1 MVNIINKLD
10 DVSDINKVFKE
21 SGITKDVA
29 IKALKASDIADT
41 LSDTVDAATEGAE
54 AMTNVQAATK
64 GLASSADE
72 VTGLG
77 LAFEGLKT
85 KIAGIA
91 PTLATVGTAMVAL
104 GIAFDIY
111 NKQQHKFTSAQEKAG
126 ESASSYQEEASK
138 LQSLN
143 SELDNTKARI
153 QELQSLQKAGTITFA
168 QETELAKLQETNAE
182 LERQVELQKDL
193 VQTKLKISA
202 QDAKKAS
209 ETKKTFTEDMQESL
223 GEIGG
228 FFAGLF
234 GNTTITDANGNP
246 VNAKDVWKKAETNNG
261 DSSIE
266 GKIKKDI
273 EDINNLKSQLED
285 AYDDGNLKKIES
297 LQEKINTAKGSL
309 YENAEIVQGWLDQSV
324 DENGVAAKGVEEAV
338 DGYREILND
347 VANIDA
353 SEAEK
358 SLNNLETF
366 FSSTSGKTIKKY
378 LDDIIKNGGSAED
391 ALAAFEATGLN
402 LSELGIDSEHFV
414 RYFED
419 IEKAAK
425 KAADAT
431 TKFGTLE
438 EYEAALESENAG
450 DDYLKIAEGLK
461 KTKELYDKG
470 LVGTDDFK
478 SYAKMLS
485 PTGKTDDKNFIENY
499 KNLKKYFTED
509 ESGSKKFLNE
519 LSKNTDKAGQSFA
532 TLDKETGQ
540 WKINIKDTTEAAK
553 ALGMGIVPFESLLGR
568 LQDYG
573 FDIDFRSAVQDLTDV
588 QTALG
593 GFDDLLSKMED
604 GERKDALKL
613 QVDGWKEQLPN
624 WEKDLSKLD
633 TDVALKIKLEYSL
646 AEIQAKIDEF
656 KNSIDWGNATSEN
669 YAGLLAGNDQYISK
683 AESALG
689 FDKEGFKAG
698 EQYVNV
704 KANIKDLQEQLK
716 NATSE
721 EEKIEIQAEIENLQE
736 IQKNLLDAFSDAH
749 PEINADSSL
758 EEIQTAWNDF
768 VNSATGKNILLGISV
783 DDSKAIEKIE
793 ELSNKEIADKIVNVV
808 GVDHASEVIEI
819 WQGLEADPKFAE
831 LSAEDKAT
839 EELSNKE
846 IADKIVNVV
855 GVDHASEVIEIWQ
868 GLEADPK
875 FAELS
880 AEDKATTIL
889 NLWNAAE
896 ADPKFAELSAEDKA
910 TVILN
915 AYNNLSIDDKKSLI
929 SQSGGET
936 TKGVAAEADP
946 KFAEL
951 SAEDKATVILN
962 AYNNLSIDDK
972 KSLISQSGGETTKG
986 VAASVK
992 AAINSIPGSKTV
1004 TITTKN
1010 ITEHITK
1017 FITDNKKHSDM
1028 RTNPAPYKGGFNGTA
1043 HANGTV
1049 RTVRRGNAFA
1059 SGDWGANKTEK
1070 ALVGELGQETIKL

>member
-1 MVNIINKLD
+1 M
-10 DVSDINKVFKE
+10 
-21 SGITKDVA
+21 
-29 IKALKASDIADT
+29 
-41 LSDTVDAATEGAE
+41 
-54 AMTNVQAATK
+54 QAATK
-64 GLASSADE
+64 GLRSSADE
-72 VTGLG
+72 VSGLG
-77 LAFEGLKT
+77 LAFAGLKV
-85 KIAGIA
+85 KIAAIA
-91 PTLATVGTAMVAL
+91 PTLAIVGTAIVAL
-104 GIAFDIY
+104 GTAFAIY

-126 ESASSYQEEASK
+126 ESASNYQEEASK

-153 QELQSLQKAGTITFA
+153 QELQSLQKAGIITFA

-182 LERQVELQKDL
+182 LERQVELQKDF

-228 FFAGLF
+228 FFAGLL
-234 GNTTITDANGNP
+234 GNMTITDENGNP
-246 VNAKDVWKKAETNNG
+246 VNAKDLWKKAETNNG

-324 DENGVAAKGVEEAV
+324 DENGVAAKGSEEAV

-573 FDIDFRSAVQDLTDV
+573 FDIDFRSAVQDFTDV

-624 WEKDLSKLD
+624 WEEDLSKLD

-839 EELSNKE
+839 
-846 IADKIVNVV
+846 
-855 GVDHASEVIEIWQ
+855 
-868 GLEADPK
+868 
-875 FAELS
+875 
-880 AEDKATTIL
+880 TIL
-889 NLWNAAE
+889 NLWN
-896 ADPKFAELSAEDKA
+896 
-910 TVILN
+910 
-915 AYNNLSIDDKKSLI
+915 
-929 SQSGGET
+929 
-936 TKGVAAEADP
+936 AAEADP

-1017 FITDNKKHSDM
+1017 FITNNKKHSDM

>member
-1 MVNIINKLD
+1 M
-10 DVSDINKVFKE
+10 
-21 SGITKDVA
+21 
-29 IKALKASDIADT
+29 
-41 LSDTVDAATEGAE
+41 
-54 AMTNVQAATK
+54 
-64 GLASSADE
+64 ASSADE
-72 VTGLG
+72 VTGMG

-324 DENGVAAKGVEEAV
+324 DENGVAAKGFEEAV

-419 IEKAAK
+419 IENAAK
-425 KAADAT
+425 KAKD
-431 TKFGTLE
+431 TLNTVDGSIDGVK
-438 EYEAALESENAG
+438 AAFESENKDA
-450 DDYLKIAEGLK
+450 DWNSMADYLEKAN
-461 KTKELYDKG
+461 ELYKQG
-470 LVGTDDFK
+470 KVGTDDFK
-478 SYAKMLS
+478 SAVQFMS
-485 PTGKTDDKNFIENY
+485 PKIINPDSGDFEYDADAYVEAWKNAQNKIKRYFDKDNPLQSVDNFANDLVSKGLATKVGDEFTWGF
-499 KNLKKYFTED
+499 KN
-509 ESGSKKFLNE
+509 S
-519 LSKNTDKAGQSFA
+519 A
-532 TLDKETGQ
+532 
-540 WKINIKDTTEAAK
+540 EAAK
-553 ALGMGIVPFESLLGR
+553 ELGLSVQATEAVMHNLETYGAEFDNVMFSGEGLEKFKSSLDGVKDLYDSMSDENTGKERLGKLIENWDSEYANYQKDLSTLTEDQIVKIKFEYDLATVEQKVEDAIELAKGTNKTEDWAASQIESRNRKKMLEEQSGYDADSSGDMNYSNADKIYDSLDAKR
-568 LQDYG
+568 ASSNDENEIKQ
-573 FDIDFRSAVQDLTDV
+573 INKQM
-588 QTALG
+588 TALNQLQSEFLKYQIDG
-593 GFDDLLSKMED
+593 GELDWASYLNTDQASEVFDDLKNDLNLSKDQLLDLLDIQLQPKIELDADTTKAQEKINGIISED
-604 GERKDALKL
+604 HRTITMDVDASTDDINYALQSLVAGQTLKFNTEINGEPVGVEAIKDIDGTIHYYINGQEVPEDAIAGVDYNKKSQENPDDEKAGLNYYKNYQEQATNSNANVDYAKGYQEPPSNKFA
-613 QVDGWKEQLPN
+613 QVIYKVGGAIG
-624 WEKDLSKLD
+624 SA
-633 TDVALKIKLEYSL
+633 VR
-646 AEIQAKIDEF
+646 
-656 KNSIDWGNATSEN
+656 NATS
-669 YAGLLAGNDQYISK
+669 
-683 AESALG
+683 
-689 FDKEGFKAG
+689 
-698 EQYVNV
+698 
-704 KANIKDLQEQLK
+704 
-716 NATSE
+716 
-721 EEKIEIQAEIENLQE
+721 KI
-736 IQKNLLDAFSDAH
+736 
-749 PEINADSSL
+749 
-758 EEIQTAWNDF
+758 
-768 VNSATGKNILLGISV
+768 
-783 DDSKAIEKIE
+783 
-793 ELSNKEIADKIVNVV
+793 
-808 GVDHASEVIEI
+808 
-819 WQGLEADPKFAE
+819 
-831 LSAEDKAT
+831 
-839 EELSNKE
+839 
-846 IADKIVNVV
+846 
-855 GVDHASEVIEIWQ
+855 
-868 GLEADPK
+868 
-875 FAELS
+875 
-880 AEDKATTIL
+880 
-889 NLWNAAE
+889 
-896 ADPKFAELSAEDKA
+896 
-910 TVILN
+910 
-915 AYNNLSIDDKKSLI
+915 
-929 SQSGGET
+929 
-936 TKGVAAEADP
+936 KGV
-946 KFAEL
+946 F
-951 SAEDKATVILN
+951 
-962 AYNNLSIDDK
+962 
-972 KSLISQSGGETTKG
+972 
-986 VAASVK
+986 
-992 AAINSIPGSKTV
+992 
-1004 TITTKN
+1004 
-1010 ITEHITK
+1010 
-1017 FITDNKKHSDM
+1017 
-1028 RTNPAPYKGGFNGTA
+1028 GFNGTA

-1049 RTVRRGNAFA
+1049 RTVRHGNAFVK
-1059 SGDWGANKTEK
+1059 GNWGANKTEK
-1070 ALVGELGQETIKL
+1070 ALVGELGQETIKF